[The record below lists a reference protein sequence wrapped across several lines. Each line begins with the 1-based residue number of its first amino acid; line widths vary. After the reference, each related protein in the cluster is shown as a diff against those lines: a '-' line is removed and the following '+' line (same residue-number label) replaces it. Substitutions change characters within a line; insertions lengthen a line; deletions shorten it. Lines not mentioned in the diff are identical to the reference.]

1 MPVVRDIINCIED
14 FAPLFYQES
23 YDNSGLQIGNFQQ
36 EVTGVLLCV
45 DVTEE
50 VIDEAKTNGV
60 NLIIS
65 HHPLIFGG
73 LKKVNGSNYIE
84 RAIIKAVR
92 ADIAIYACHTNV
104 DNINPGVSFKM
115 ADKLGLTKVKVLKP
129 LNGVLNKLVTFVPL
143 EHVEKVRNAILEAGA
158 GHIGN
163 YDLCS
168 FNVLGEGTF
177 RASENANPFVGEK
190 GELHSE
196 SEIRIETIFPKYLEN
211 KIISA
216 LLKSHP
222 YEEVAYDIYP
232 LGNHFNNAGAGAVG
246 YFAKPMD
253 EKKFL
258 DLVKSVFNVPLV
270 RHSPTIGKEVSCVAL
285 CGGSGSFLL
294 SDAKK
299 AGAQI
304 FLSADFK
311 YHQFFDAENR
321 IMIADIGHFESEQYT
336 LEIFYD
342 LLVKNFS
349 NFAVQFTKVKTN
361 PINYY

>member
-23 YDNSGLQIGNFQQ
+23 YDNSGLQIGNFHQ
-36 EVTGVLLCV
+36 EVTGILLCV

-50 VIDEAKTNGV
+50 VIAEATTIGA
-60 NLIIS
+60 NLIIT

-73 LKKVNGSNYIE
+73 LKKVTGSNYTE
-84 RAIIKAVR
+84 RAIIKAVKT
-92 ADIAIYACHTNV
+92 DIAIYACHTNI
-104 DNINPGVSFKM
+104 DNISTGVSFKM
-115 ADKLGLTKVKVLKP
+115 ADKLGLINVKVLKP
-129 LNGVLNKLVTFVPL
+129 LVDVLHKLVTFVPL
-143 EHVEKVRNAILEAGA
+143 EHVENVRNVILEAGA

-163 YDLCS
+163 YDFCS

-177 RASENANPFVGEK
+177 RASEKAHPFVGEK

-196 SEIRIETIFPKYLEN
+196 SEIRIETVFPKYLEN

-216 LLKSHP
+216 LLKAHP

-232 LGNHFNNAGAGAVG
+232 LSNQFNNAGAGAVG
-246 YFAKPMD
+246 NFIQPVA
-253 EKKFL
+253 EKSFL
-258 DLVKSVFNVPLV
+258 DLVKSVFKIPLI
-270 RHSPTIGKEVSCVAL
+270 RHTPFTGKEISRVAL

-294 SDAKK
+294 NDAKK
-299 AGAQI
+299 AGAEV

-311 YHQFFDAENR
+311 YHQFFDADNR
-321 IMIADIGHFESEQYT
+321 IIIADIGHFESEQYT

-342 LLVKNFS
+342 LLIKNFS
-349 NFAVQFTKVKTN
+349 NFAVYFTKVKTN